1 MFRVIFPNI
10 NFFFSAGFLLWFVL
24 HLNFY
29 FMNFCNI
36 FSYELGISVQ
46 NHVKQN
52 WSHGWSYSQ
61 NQLHL
66 NTKWHFDIILN
77 NVLTNFTNNPRP
89 ISGHLALG
97 RFNFSN
103 EQTFSGKKIGM
114 PLINII
120 LRCHF
125 LLWFVLHL
133 NVHFNFFILFSCE
146 LYLGL
151 KSWETHD
158 YIWFVAIWPSKII
171 QNFSGKK
178 IVVALIDCEIC
189 YHGQKDKKYLH
200 RKKPL
205 DRR

>member
-1 MFRVIFPNI
+1 MFSSVRGKSNRSLFSFYQMFKFVQFKVKVINCLGLLSLI
-10 NFFFSAGFLLWFVL
+10 LISSSGFLLWFVL

-46 NHVKQN
+46 NHGKQN

-66 NTKWHFDIILN
+66 NTKWHFDIIFN

-114 PLINII
+114 PLINI
-120 LRCHF
+120 C
-125 LLWFVLHL
+125 
-133 NVHFNFFILFSCE
+133 
-146 LYLGL
+146 
-151 KSWETHD
+151 D
-158 YIWFVAIWPSKII
+158 
-171 QNFSGKK
+171 Q
-178 IVVALIDCEIC
+178 
-189 YHGQKDKKYLH
+189 
-200 RKKPL
+200 
-205 DRR
+205 